1 MPTPNRSN
9 SASSVIDPV
18 TPIASQPLRGNVMSG
33 DCISRPI
40 LSHLTNRWGVLVLI
54 ALLDDTQRFS
64 QLRKRIGGVSE
75 RMLSH
80 TLGLLIQDGM
90 VERRAHDV
98 LPPHVDYTLTP
109 LGREAALKVR
119 DLADW
124 IELNL
129 PVIARSQAEHAASQ
143 VTVQTNVAEPG
154 Q

>member
-1 MPTPNRSN
+1 MAMPRNSSPKPSTPARTV
-9 SASSVIDPV
+9 ASHD
-18 TPIASQPLRGNVMSG
+18 AHPLRGNVMSG

-90 VERRAHDV
+90 IERRAHDV

-129 PVIARSQAEHAASQ
+129 SVIARSQAEHAASQ
-143 VTVQTNVAEPG
+143 VRVQTNVA
-154 Q
+154 

>member
-1 MPTPNRSN
+1 MTTSSKTQTSLTVGAAVPS
-9 SASSVIDPV
+9 SA
-18 TPIASQPLRGNVMSG
+18 QPLRGNVMSG
-33 DCISRPI
+33 DCVSRPI

-64 QLRKRIGGVSE
+64 QLRKRIGEVSE

-80 TLGLLIQDGM
+80 TLALLSQDGM

-109 LGREAALKVR
+109 LGREAALKIR

-129 PVIARSQAEHAASQ
+129 PAIVRSQAEHAAADSGASGG
-143 VTVQTNVAEPG
+143 VPAWSR
-154 Q
+154 

>member
-1 MPTPNRSN
+1 MPRNSTPAPSTPARPVASN
-9 SASSVIDPV
+9 A
-18 TPIASQPLRGNVMSG
+18 AQPLRGNVMSG

-80 TLGLLIQDGM
+80 TLALLSQNGM

-129 PVIARSQAEHAASQ
+129 PAITQSQAQHPAAKDC
-143 VTVQTNVAEPG
+143 VALTARTG
-154 Q
+154 S

>member
-1 MPTPNRSN
+1 MPTSSN
-9 SASSVIDPV
+9 TETP
-18 TPIASQPLRGNVMSG
+18 PIAGAPVPTPPQPLRGNVMSR

-80 TLGLLIQDGM
+80 TLALLSHDGM

-109 LGREAALKVR
+109 IGREAALKIR

-129 PVIARSQAEHAASQ
+129 PAIARSRAEHSTDQ
-143 VTVQTNVAEPG
+143 
-154 Q
+154 

>member
-1 MPTPNRSN
+1 MAMPSSSKSVP
-9 SASSVIDPV
+9 SAAEPV
-18 TPIASQPLRGNVMSG
+18 VPVAVQPLRGNVMSG

-80 TLGLLIQDGM
+80 TLALLSQDGM

-129 PVIARSQAEHAASQ
+129 PAIARSQAEHAASH
-143 VTVQTNVAEPG
+143 VAVQANLAEPI